1 MLFIVLDN
9 LFRRSAT
16 MGTLETARC
25 VLCGSDNPKLLF
37 VGHDRL
43 HHVPGEFNVV
53 QCQECSLIYLNPRPA
68 WNDMKK
74 FYPSSYAPYI
84 LSSSSFLQRW
94 IHRGGLRKKWHL
106 VRKYKSCGALL
117 DVGCATGDFLRMMSY
132 DRNWKL
138 FGLEPNLESAQ
149 QAAQIPGVNI
159 FCGRLEDAIFP
170 SGFFSVITMWH
181 VLEHLYEPLSA
192 LGKLCQALKPDG
204 VLIMAV
210 PVLDSVDAKLFG
222 PYWSGYDVPRHL
234 VTYSKA
240 TLLEI
245 LSRSGFSLVRFESF
259 IGGYDAF
266 RISLN
271 FWAEER
277 LKRWS
282 SLSKLVQVVSRSLML
297 RFLMMPYFWIINGLG
312 RGSTAVVVARP
323 AINSGRFYGQ
333 GID

>member
-1 MLFIVLDN
+1 
-9 LFRRSAT
+9 
-16 MGTLETARC
+16 MGALETTRC
-25 VLCGSDNPKLLF
+25 ALCGSDNPKLLF
-37 VGHDRL
+37 VGYDRL
-43 HHVPGEFNVV
+43 HHIPGEFNVV

-84 LSSSSFLQRW
+84 SSSSSLQRW
-94 IHRGGLRKKWHL
+94 IHRGGLRKKRHL
-106 VRKYKSCGALL
+106 VRKYKPYGTLL
-117 DVGCATGDFLRMMSY
+117 DVGCATGDFLQMMSY
-132 DRNWKL
+132 DKNWKL
-138 FGLEPNLESAQ
+138 FGLEPNPEAAR
-149 QAAQIPGVNI
+149 QAAQISGVNI
-159 FCGRLEDAIFP
+159 FCGRLEDAIYP

-192 LGKLCQALKPDG
+192 LGKLRQALRPDG

-240 TLLEI
+240 TLLKI
-245 LSRSGFSLVRFESF
+245 LSQSGFSLVRFESF

-266 RISLN
+266 RISLD

-282 SLSKLVQVVSRSLML
+282 RFVQGVTRSVMF
-297 RFLMMPYFWIINGLG
+297 RFLMMPYFWIVNGIG

-323 AINSGRFYGQ
+323 AINSERFYGR
-333 GID
+333 GIN